1 MWTDTP
7 FVGEPAED
15 ARMEFVEG
23 KDAPLNEEVGT
34 AEGKSSD
41 GCVADGKSPVA
52 AAADKDI
59 DVSQLTER
67 QALALEEMRAGFAST
82 DDADLL
88 RFLKARN
95 YKAAKA
101 AEMLAR
107 HLEWRAETY
116 PSKHMPPPH

>member
-1 MWTDTP
+1 
-7 FVGEPAED
+7 
-15 ARMEFVEG
+15 MEFVEG

-52 AAADKDI
+52 AAVDKDI

-116 PSKHMPPPH
+116 PSKRTSPPH